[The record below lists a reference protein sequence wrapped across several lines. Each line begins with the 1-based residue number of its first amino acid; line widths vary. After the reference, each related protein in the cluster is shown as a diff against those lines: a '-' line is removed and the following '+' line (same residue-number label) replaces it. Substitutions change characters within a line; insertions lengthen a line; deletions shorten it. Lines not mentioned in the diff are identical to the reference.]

1 MRPQLFSQ
9 PVEQNKSITNSR
21 GLSALKTSYSWSLL
35 STKFG
40 EQTKVWELLARPSSS
55 AGGDRRQAQLSC
67 VAFHHLE
74 DAMKL
79 IIEVRLEGEGTDC
92 QALPV
97 SCTPQHGSTRLRPT
111 TPHSKFTTPS
121 YATVCCVEKNL
132 LSSPARADSE
142 LPRHPSH
149 VFTS

>member
-21 GLSALKTSYSWSLL
+21 GLSALKTSFSWSLL

-67 VAFHHLE
+67 VAFHNLE

-92 QALPV
+92 QALPRKLHTTTWIN
-97 SCTPQHGSTRLRPT
+97 SPT
-111 TPHSKFTTPS
+111 THNPTQ
-121 YATVCCVEKNL
+121 
-132 LSSPARADSE
+132 
-142 LPRHPSH
+142 
-149 VFTS
+149 